1 MKLKELIPIIAE
13 DTDIAIYRNGK
24 GIWFENV
31 RKFKPYTIEI
41 QNGRAWLDDCEVDY
55 IVPDNLDELV
65 IELY

>member
-1 MKLKELIPIIAE
+1 MKLKELIPIIAD
-13 DTDIAIYRNGK
+13 DTDIAIYRNDK
-24 GIWFENV
+24 KIWFENV

-55 IVPDNLDELV
+55 IVPSDLDELV